1 MITYHATADNLK
13 YLYTAVSR
21 KVVGK
26 NVHAIDYCYSCEL
39 SVTEASLQLKKTCQ
53 KMYLPFLRDSLI
65 PSRDADLGVILSHN
79 HEFQLHPSGLT
90 SCYLNLENAAE
101 RTFLSLGHTSKAK
114 KE

>member
-1 MITYHATADNLK
+1 MCTRSTI
-13 YLYTAVSR
+13 
-21 KVVGK
+21 
-26 NVHAIDYCYSCEL
+26 
-39 SVTEASLQLKKTCQ
+39 VTRANYQSI
-53 KMYLPFLRDSLI
+53 R
-65 PSRDADLGVILSHN
+65 SRDADLGVILSHS